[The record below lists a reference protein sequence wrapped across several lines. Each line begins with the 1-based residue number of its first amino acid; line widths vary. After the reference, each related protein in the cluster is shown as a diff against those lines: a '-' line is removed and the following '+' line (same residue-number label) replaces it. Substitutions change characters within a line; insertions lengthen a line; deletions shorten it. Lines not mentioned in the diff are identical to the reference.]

1 MCGDEDLNIL
11 MKPVSQRVLSVIVF
25 SLLFAWLL
33 AFPFE
38 GQILYAIAGEFGM
51 PVDGLVFGAITVQ
64 FAGLFL
70 CGYFVKSQSAAKKI
84 LLFVTVWD
92 IAASAV
98 FFSEPSILW
107 PVALI
112 SSSFVSGFGVASW
125 GYYLKSCTPKKERIK
140 TVADGLIFSNIIM
153 ILLNM
158 TAIHFSPRAGLG
170 MAIIVLVAAL
180 YFTMRLPGSDPGPSA
195 DRRSERSE
203 QNTSPG
209 IIKPLIFL
217 CVFVIVITINSGLMY
232 HVQGPA
238 FAHLEWLTSW
248 YWAVPYIVAL
258 IIMRNLP
265 RGMSRTYILYAAI
278 AMIGFSFIFFTL
290 LDRSAASYFVVNT
303 LMLGACGVFDLFW
316 WSILGEMLDYDRN
329 PAQVLG
335 MGLSSNVFGVLI
347 GGLIGNVIG
356 DGPGS
361 SLLALSVVCIT
372 LVLLPPLHRHLTNV
386 LKDHAYLT
394 TFSEMPDEES
404 GRTVK
409 EFFRNGPLSARER
422 EIAELLL
429 KGKTYKAI
437 ADELYVSQ
445 NTVKTHVKNIY
456 YKYEVQSRSEL
467 VTLMLDQRKSGTAQ

>member
-1 MCGDEDLNIL
+1 
-11 MKPVSQRVLSVIVF
+11 
-25 SLLFAWLL
+25 
-33 AFPFE
+33 
-38 GQILYAIAGEFGM
+38 
-51 PVDGLVFGAITVQ
+51 
-64 FAGLFL
+64 
-70 CGYFVKSQSAAKKI
+70 
-84 LLFVTVWD
+84 
-92 IAASAV
+92 
-98 FFSEPSILW
+98 
-107 PVALI
+107 
-112 SSSFVSGFGVASW
+112 
-125 GYYLKSCTPKKERIK
+125 
-140 TVADGLIFSNIIM
+140 
-153 ILLNM
+153 
-158 TAIHFSPRAGLG
+158 
-170 MAIIVLVAAL
+170 MAIIVLVAAC
-180 YFTMRLPGSDPGPSA
+180 YFTMRLPSNVPDLSA
-195 DRRSERSE
+195 DQRSEGSE
-203 QNTSPG
+203 QSPSHG
-209 IIKPLIFL
+209 IIKPLGFL

-265 RGMSRTYILYAAI
+265 RRMSRTYILYAAI

-290 LDRSAASYFVVNT
+290 LDRSAPSYLVVNT

-335 MGLSSNVFGVLI
+335 MGLSSNVFGVLL
-347 GGLIGNVIG
+347 GGLIGNAIG
-356 DGPGS
+356 DGPNS

-394 TFSEMPDEES
+394 VLSEMPHEES

-409 EFFRNGPLSARER
+409 EFVRNGPLSARES

-429 KGKTYKAI
+429 KGRTYKAI
-437 ADELYVSQ
+437 ADELFVSQ

-467 VTLMLDQRKSGTAQ
+467 ATLMIEQEKSEAERKRQNPEEK